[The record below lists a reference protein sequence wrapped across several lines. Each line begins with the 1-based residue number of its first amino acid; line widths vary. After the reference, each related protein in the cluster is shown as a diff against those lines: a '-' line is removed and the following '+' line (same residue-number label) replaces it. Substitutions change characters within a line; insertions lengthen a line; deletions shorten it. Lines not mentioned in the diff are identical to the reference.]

1 MFNNLK
7 RRYSIDESDKGD
19 FNKRP
24 KVLSDIPLP
33 ETYNY
38 TNLYSNPI
46 THPTQLPPSPPVIND
61 PSIPASIT
69 CSSSSSSSSIDT
81 IPTLKRFTIS
91 TRQQQQ
97 QQEYD
102 PTDITSAYTDIN
114 NLLYQLHLERY
125 SENNHNNNQQDIDMM
140 GDNNND
146 NEMYQY
152 NMVNAILRQ
161 AFLERHPISK

>member
-7 RRYSIDESDKGD
+7 RRYSVDESDKSD

-24 KVLSDIPLP
+24 KVLSDIPSP
-33 ETYNY
+33 ETYDY
-38 TNLYSNPI
+38 TDLYSNPI

-61 PSIPASIT
+61 PTIPASIT
-69 CSSSSSSSSIDT
+69 CTSSIDT

-97 QQEYD
+97 HD
-102 PTDITSAYTDIN
+102 PVDITSAYTGIN

-125 SENNHNNNQQDIDMM
+125 SENNHNNNQQDVDMM
-140 GDNNND
+140 GNNNNNSNNINNSN
-146 NEMYQY
+146 NEVYQY